1 MLLKN
6 LFKNFF
12 NGIFIRVNHE
22 NFKISY
28 IKNQEVQMN
37 NQETTTKELIRDTA
51 IELFKKYG
59 YEKVTIQ
66 QICKACQI
74 TKRTFYYHFSSKGAL
89 LTGLNDYLGMHAEN
103 LLSTVVTQNNNIET
117 LWTLMRVYCENSQSY
132 GFHLIKQLYIQSLED
147 SSTHFPNDM
156 YLYPIAVQLIKN
168 AQSQKEIQNTSKPED
183 IAFSLYHGLRSVSIT
198 WAFENGSYDLVSE
211 FKRVFIT
218 TLNYQHSL

>member
-1 MLLKN
+1 MSHQESKTKEFIRETAIK
-6 LFKNFF
+6 LFK
-12 NGIFIRVNHE
+12 E
-22 NFKISY
+22 
-28 IKNQEVQMN
+28 
-37 NQETTTKELIRDTA
+37 
-51 IELFKKYG
+51 YG

-74 TKRTFYYHFSSKGAL
+74 TKRTFYYHFESKSAL

-103 LLSTVVTQNNNIET
+103 LLSTVVSQKNNVET

-132 GFHLIKQLYIQSLED
+132 GHHLIKQLYIQSLEE
-147 SSTHFPNDM
+147 SSTHFPTDM

-168 AQSQKEIQNTSKPED
+168 AQEKKEIQNQNNADD

>member
-1 MLLKN
+1 
-6 LFKNFF
+6 
-12 NGIFIRVNHE
+12 
-22 NFKISY
+22 
-28 IKNQEVQMN
+28 MN

-198 WAFENGSYDLVSE
+198 WAFENGSYNLVSE

>member
-1 MLLKN
+1 MSHQESKTKEFIRETAIK
-6 LFKNFF
+6 LFK
-12 NGIFIRVNHE
+12 E
-22 NFKISY
+22 
-28 IKNQEVQMN
+28 
-37 NQETTTKELIRDTA
+37 
-51 IELFKKYG
+51 YG

-74 TKRTFYYHFSSKGAL
+74 TKRTFYYHFESKSAL

-103 LLSTVVTQNNNIET
+103 LLSTVVSQKNNVET

-132 GFHLIKQLYIQSLED
+132 GHHLIKQLYIQSLEE
-147 SSTHFPNDM
+147 SNTHFPTDM

-168 AQSQKEIQNTSKPED
+168 AQEKKEIQNQNNADD

-218 TLNYQHSL
+218 TISYQRTL